1 MQKALL
7 IYNPFSGFRRHRR
20 VEEVEAAADE
30 LRRAGVEAKI
40 LPSRG
45 PSKAGAQ
52 AKEAIDAGYD
62 TIFACGGD
70 GTIHDVLQG
79 LVGHKQAAL
88 GILPLGT
95 ANALAADLKIPRDPI
110 LAIRRQLQYRPKTI
124 AAGLI
129 EHCNSEHPK
138 RHRYFTVMAGVG
150 PDALLVYSLSAE
162 AKARWG
168 VAAYVINALWEYL
181 TYQHS
186 PYEMTITDSQGNQE
200 KIATA
205 QVMAVRIHDF
215 GGPLKKFARGA
226 DLSRQD
232 LRAVVFRGGVRLS
245 YPAYLLSALFGLQVR
260 IPNVELIDAREIVCR
275 AIPGEKDRRVY
286 CEADGECLWRLPV
299 RISIVPNAFSLLMP
313 EKSEHE
319 GREGLH
325 EGHKEENQ
333 QSRFRLSR
341 SDLFFSPS

>member
-7 IYNPFSGFRRHRR
+7 IYNPFSGFRRHQR
-20 VEEVEAAADE
+20 VHQVEAAADE
-30 LRRAGVEAKI
+30 LRRSGVETKI

-52 AKEAIDAGYD
+52 AKEAIEAGYD

-79 LVGHKQAAL
+79 MVGHTEAAL
-88 GILPLGT
+88 GIVPLGT

-110 LAIRRQLQYRPKTI
+110 RAIQRQLQYRPKTI
-124 AAGLI
+124 AAGMI
-129 EHCNSEHPK
+129 EHCNDQPPK

-168 VAAYVINALWEYL
+168 VAAYVANSFWEYI
-181 TYQHS
+181 TYRHA
-186 PYEMTITDSQGNQE
+186 PYDLNVTRVDGTQE
-200 KIATA
+200 QISTA

-215 GGPLKKFARGA
+215 GGPLKKFAAGA
-226 DLSRQD
+226 DLGRND
-232 LRAVVFRGGVRLS
+232 LRVIIFRGGVRLS
-245 YPAYLLSALFGLQVR
+245 YPAYLLSALFGLQVS
-260 IPNVELIDAREIVCR
+260 IPGVELVDASEIICR
-275 AIPGEKDRRVY
+275 AIPGHEDRRVY

-299 RISIVPNAFSLLMP
+299 RISIRPNAFNLLMP
-313 EKSEHE
+313 QE
-319 GREGLH
+319 
-325 EGHKEENQ
+325 
-333 QSRFRLSR
+333 
-341 SDLFFSPS
+341 

>member
-20 VEEVEAAADE
+20 IEQVEAAADE
-30 LRRAGVEAKI
+30 LRRAGVEARI

-52 AKEAIDAGYD
+52 AREAIEAGYD

-79 LVGHKQAAL
+79 MAGQTQAAL

-95 ANALAADLKIPRDPI
+95 ANALAADLKVPRDPI
-110 LAIRRQLQYRPKTI
+110 LAIQRQLQYRPRTI

-129 EHCNSEHPK
+129 ESCQDRHPK

-150 PDALLVYSLSAE
+150 PDALLVYSLSAD

-168 VAAYVINALWEYL
+168 VAAYVLNALWEYL
-181 TYQHS
+181 TYRHA
-186 PYEMTITDSQGNQE
+186 PYEMSLGSVDGQWETIT
-200 KIATA
+200 TA
-205 QVMAVRIHDF
+205 QVMVVRIHDF
-215 GGPLKKFARGA
+215 GGPLNKFARGA

-232 LRAVVFRGGVRLS
+232 LRVVIFRGGVRLS
-245 YPAYLLSALFGLQVR
+245 YPAYLLSALFGFQVS
-260 IPNVELIDAREIVCR
+260 IPGVELRDAREIICR
-275 AIPGEKDRRVY
+275 ALPGREDQRVY
-286 CEADGECLWRLPV
+286 CEADGEVLWPLPV
-299 RISIVPNAFSLLMP
+299 RLSIVPNAFSLLMP
-313 EKSEHE
+313 T
-319 GREGLH
+319 
-325 EGHKEENQ
+325 
-333 QSRFRLSR
+333 
-341 SDLFFSPS
+341 

>member
-7 IYNPFSGFRRHRR
+7 IYNPFSGFRRHKR
-20 VEEVEAAADE
+20 VHQVEAAADE
-30 LRRAGVEAKI
+30 LRRSGVETKI

-52 AKEAIDAGYD
+52 AKEAIEAGYD

-79 LVGHKQAAL
+79 MVGHTQAAL
-88 GILPLGT
+88 GIVPLGT

-110 LAIRRQLQYRPKTI
+110 QAIQRQLQYQPRTI
-124 AAGLI
+124 AAGMI
-129 EHCNSEHPK
+129 EHCNDKPPK

-150 PDALLVYSLSAE
+150 PDALLVYSLSSE

-168 VAAYVINALWEYL
+168 VAAYVANSFWEYI
-181 TYQHS
+181 TYRHTPYQMAVTHS
-186 PYEMTITDSQGNQE
+186 DGLQQQIS
-200 KIATA
+200 TA

-215 GGPLKKFARGA
+215 GGPLKKFAQGA
-226 DLSRQD
+226 DLGRDD
-232 LRAVVFRGGVRLS
+232 LRVIVFRGGVRLS

-260 IPNVELIDAREIVCR
+260 IPGVELIDAREIVCR
-275 AIPGEKDRRVY
+275 AVPGHEDKRVY

-299 RISIVPNAFSLLMP
+299 RISIRPNAFNLLMP
-313 EKSEHE
+313 
-319 GREGLH
+319 
-325 EGHKEENQ
+325 Q
-333 QSRFRLSR
+333 
-341 SDLFFSPS
+341 

>member
-20 VEEVEAAADE
+20 VEQVEAAADE
-30 LRRAGVEAKI
+30 LRRAGVEARI

-52 AKEAIDAGYD
+52 AREAIEAGYD
-62 TIFACGGD
+62 TVFACGGD

-79 LVGHKQAAL
+79 MAGQTEAAL

-95 ANALAADLKIPRDPI
+95 ANALAADLKVPHDPI
-110 LAIRRQLQYRPKTI
+110 LAIRRQLEYRPRAI

-129 EHCNSEHPK
+129 ESCHNQHPK

-168 VAAYVINALWEYL
+168 VAAYVLNALWEYL
-181 TYQHS
+181 TYQHA
-186 PYEMTITDSQGNQE
+186 PYEMTISGLDGQLE
-200 KIATA
+200 KITTA

-245 YPAYLLSALFGLQVR
+245 YPAYLLSALFGLQVS
-260 IPNVELIDAREIVCR
+260 IPGVELRDAREILCR
-275 AIPGEKDRRVY
+275 ALPGREDRRIY
-286 CEADGECLWRLPV
+286 CEADGEVLWRLPV
-299 RISIVPNAFSLLMP
+299 RLSIVPEAFSLLMP
-313 EKSEHE
+313 VGQNH
-319 GREGLH
+319 L
-325 EGHKEENQ
+325 Q
-333 QSRFRLSR
+333 
-341 SDLFFSPS
+341 

>member
-20 VEEVEAAADE
+20 VEQVEAAGDE
-30 LRRAGVEAKI
+30 LRRAGIETKI

-52 AKEAIDAGYD
+52 AREAIDAGYD

-79 LVGHKQAAL
+79 MVGHQQAAL

-95 ANALAADLKIPRDPI
+95 ANALAADLKVPRDPI
-110 LAIRRQLQYRPKTI
+110 LAIRRQLEYRPKTI

-129 EHCNSEHPK
+129 ESCQNEHPK

-150 PDALLVYSLSAE
+150 PDARLVYSLSAE

-168 VAAYVINALWEYL
+168 VAAYVLNALWEYL
-181 TYQHS
+181 TYQHA
-186 PYEMTITDSQGNQE
+186 PYEMTIANADGVPE
-200 KIATA
+200 KITTA

-232 LRAVVFRGGVRLS
+232 LRTVVFRGGVRLS
-245 YPAYLLSALFGLQVR
+245 YPAYLLSSLFGLQVN
-260 IPNVELIDAREIVCR
+260 IPGVELRDANEIICR
-275 AIPGEKDRRVY
+275 ALPGQEDRRIY
-286 CEADGECLWRLPV
+286 CEADGEVLWRLPV
-299 RISIVPNAFSLLMP
+299 RLSIVPQAFSLLMP
-313 EKSEHE
+313 E
-319 GREGLH
+319 
-325 EGHKEENQ
+325 Q
-333 QSRFRLSR
+333 
-341 SDLFFSPS
+341 P

>member
-1 MQKALL
+1 MEKALL

-20 VEEVEAAADE
+20 VEQVEAAADE

-52 AKEAIDAGYD
+52 AREAVEAGYD

-79 LVGHKQAAL
+79 MAGHTQAAL

-95 ANALAADLKIPRDPI
+95 ANALAADLKIPHDPI
-110 LAIRRQLQYRPKTI
+110 LAIQRQLQYQPRTI

-129 EHCNSEHPK
+129 ESCQDQHPK

-150 PDALLVYSLSAE
+150 PDALLVYSLTAE

-168 VAAYVINALWEYL
+168 VAAYVANALWEYL
-181 TYQHS
+181 TYRHA
-186 PYEMTITDSQGNQE
+186 PYEMTITDAAGREE
-200 KIATA
+200 KITTA

-215 GGPLKKFARGA
+215 GGPLKKFAKGA
-226 DLSRQD
+226 DLSRSD
-232 LRAVVFRGGVRLS
+232 LRVIVFRGGVRIS
-245 YPAYLLSALFGLQVR
+245 YPAYLLSALFGLQVN
-260 IPNVELIDAREIVCR
+260 IPGVELIDAQQIVCR
-275 AIPGEKDRRVY
+275 AIPGDEDRRVY
-286 CEADGECLWRLPV
+286 CEADGEVLWRLPV
-299 RISIVPNAFSLLMP
+299 RLSIVSNAFSLLMP
-313 EKSEHE
+313 PAA
-319 GREGLH
+319 
-325 EGHKEENQ
+325 N
-333 QSRFRLSR
+333 
-341 SDLFFSPS
+341 

>member
-20 VEEVEAAADE
+20 VEQVEAAADE
-30 LRRAGVEAKI
+30 LRRAGIETKI

-52 AKEAIDAGYD
+52 AQEAIEAGYD

-79 LVGHKQAAL
+79 MVGKQHAAL

-95 ANALAADLKIPRDPI
+95 ANALANDLKVPRDPI
-110 LAIRRQLQYRPKTI
+110 LAIRRQLEYRPKTI

-129 EHCNSEHPK
+129 ESCQDHHPK

-168 VAAYVINALWEYL
+168 VAAYVLNALWEYL
-181 TYQHS
+181 TYQHA
-186 PYEMTITDSQGNQE
+186 PYEMTICNADGEQE
-200 KIATA
+200 KITTA

-245 YPAYLLSALFGLQVR
+245 YPLYLFSALFGWQLS
-260 IPNVELIDAREIVCR
+260 IPGVELRDATEIICRPLPGRE
-275 AIPGEKDRRVY
+275 DRKVY
-286 CEADGECLWRLPV
+286 CEADGEVLWRLSV
-299 RISIVPNAFSLLMP
+299 RLSIVPDAFSLLMP
-313 EKSEHE
+313 
-319 GREGLH
+319 
-325 EGHKEENQ
+325 Q
-333 QSRFRLSR
+333 
-341 SDLFFSPS
+341 

>member
-1 MQKALL
+1 MRRALL

-20 VEEVEAAADE
+20 VEQVEAAADE
-30 LRRAGVEAKI
+30 LRRAGVETKI

-52 AKEAIDAGYD
+52 AKEAIEAGYD

-70 GTIHDVLQG
+70 GTIHDVVQG
-79 LVGHKQAAL
+79 MIGQTHAAL

-95 ANALAADLKIPRDPI
+95 ANALAADLKVPRDPI
-110 LAIRRQLQYRPKTI
+110 RAIQAQLEYRRKTV

-129 EHCNSEHPK
+129 EHCNSQHPK
-138 RHRYFTVMAGVG
+138 IHRYFTVMAGVG

-181 TYQHS
+181 TYKHA
-186 PYEMTITDSQGNQE
+186 PYEMTITDAAGNQE
-200 KIATA
+200 KITTA

-226 DLSRQD
+226 DLSRND
-232 LRAVVFRGGVRLS
+232 LRVIVFRGGVRLS
-245 YPAYLLSALFGLQVR
+245 YPAYLLAALFGLQVR
-260 IPNVELIDAREIVCR
+260 IPNVELIDACEIVCR
-275 AIPGEKDRRVY
+275 AIPGREDRRVY

-313 EKSEHE
+313 
-319 GREGLH
+319 
-325 EGHKEENQ
+325 
-333 QSRFRLSR
+333 
-341 SDLFFSPS
+341 

>member
-20 VEEVEAAADE
+20 VEQVEAAADE

-52 AKEAIDAGYD
+52 AREAVEAGYD
-62 TIFACGGD
+62 TVFACGGD

-79 LVGHKQAAL
+79 MAGHTHAAL

-95 ANALAADLKIPRDPI
+95 ANALAADLKIPHNPI
-110 LAIRRQLQYRPKTI
+110 LAIQRQLQYQARTI

-129 EHCNSEHPK
+129 ESCQDHHPK

-150 PDALLVYSLSAE
+150 PDALLVYSLTAE

-168 VAAYVINALWEYL
+168 VAAYVANALWEYL
-181 TYQHS
+181 TYRHA
-186 PYEMTITDSQGNQE
+186 PYEMTIIDASGHEE
-200 KIATA
+200 KITTA

-215 GGPLKKFARGA
+215 GGPLKKFAKGA
-226 DLSRQD
+226 DLSRND
-232 LRAVVFRGGVRLS
+232 LRVIVFRGGVRIS
-245 YPAYLLSALFGLQVR
+245 YPAYLLSALFGLRVS
-260 IPNVELIDAREIVCR
+260 IPGVELIDAREIVCR
-275 AIPGEKDRRVY
+275 AIPGDEDRRVY
-286 CEADGECLWRLPV
+286 CEADGEVLWRLPV
-299 RISIVPNAFSLLMP
+299 RLSIVPDAFSLLMP
-313 EKSEHE
+313 
-319 GREGLH
+319 
-325 EGHKEENQ
+325 
-333 QSRFRLSR
+333 
-341 SDLFFSPS
+341 PP

>member
-20 VEEVEAAADE
+20 VEQVEAAADE
-30 LRRAGVEAKI
+30 LRRTGVEARV

-52 AKEAIDAGYD
+52 AREAIEAGYD
-62 TIFACGGD
+62 TVFACGGD

-79 LVGHKQAAL
+79 MAGQTEAAL

-95 ANALAADLKIPRDPI
+95 ANALAADLKVPRDPI
-110 LAIRRQLQYRPKTI
+110 LAIRRQLEYRPRTV

-129 EHCNSEHPK
+129 ESCHNQHPK

-168 VAAYVINALWEYL
+168 VAAYVLNALWEYL
-181 TYQHS
+181 TYQHA
-186 PYEMTITDSQGNQE
+186 PYEMTIGGVDGQSE
-200 KIATA
+200 KITTA

-245 YPAYLLSALFGLQVR
+245 YPAYLLSALFGLQVS
-260 IPNVELIDAREIVCR
+260 IPGVELRDAKEIICR
-275 AIPGEKDRRVY
+275 ALPGREDRRIY
-286 CEADGECLWRLPV
+286 CEADGEVLWRLPV
-299 RISIVPNAFSLLMP
+299 RLSIVPDAFSLLMP
-313 EKSEHE
+313 TDQ
-319 GREGLH
+319 
-325 EGHKEENQ
+325 N
-333 QSRFRLSR
+333 RLE
-341 SDLFFSPS
+341 